1 VGKRSGA
8 LPGFGIEFSK
18 GLNAAPGYGLAKIG
32 PLSQVQSGIVFL
44 CMIGIVAA
52 VDVVSADD
60 ARAAIRVCRGH
71 VTSDVGSAARE
82 IEAKRAAI
90 RDWTR
95 KAKSAQI
102 PHPSWRIANLKV
114 LRCVPYGGRF
124 DCVAHAVPCTIK
136 QKPPPRRPRKQAPPA
151 AGNAVDT

>member
-1 VGKRSGA
+1 V
-8 LPGFGIEFSK
+8 
-18 GLNAAPGYGLAKIG
+18 APGYGLAKNG
-32 PLSQVQSGIVFL
+32 PLSQVQSGMVFS
-44 CMIGIVAA
+44 CMVGTIAA
-52 VDVVSADD
+52 VGVVSAD
-60 ARAAIRVCRGH
+60 AAWAAVRVCRGH

-136 QKPPPRRPRKQAPPA
+136 QKPPPRRPRKLAPPA
-151 AGNAVDT
+151 DGNAVDT